1 MVAMKSFF
9 LFVLTIVF
17 MIDANAQTTPGAD
30 AVLKDA
36 FAKAAGE
43 HKKVMVIFRA
53 SWCGWCEV
61 MDASLNDASVKG
73 FFDKNFVITHLTID
87 ESKSKKNLENTGAA
101 ELNKKWGGGEQ
112 GIPFWVILDKDGTLL
127 VNSNDERGENVG
139 CPGTGKEVQYFVEV
153 LKKTTSIN
161 SQEVSAVVKRFGKNE

>member
-1 MVAMKSFF
+1 MVAMKYFSV
-9 LFVLTIVF
+9 FVLTIVF

-139 CPGTGKEVQYFVEV
+139 CPGTGKEVQYFVQV